1 MVRNQMWRGL
11 NKNGKPLLHTGWKLQ
26 AVFRF
31 CGSTPLSSDVPATPT
46 SDKQVSDTQP
56 VVPHISSH
64 NGNVFEPIQ
73 SLSANDK
80 NSDGETIVVT
90 DSSSPTSSFLE
101 SHPECPLL
109 EISANF
115 SMACHGGCTLSYQ

>member
-1 MVRNQMWRGL
+1 MWSGL
-11 NKNGKPLLHTGWKLQ
+11 NKNGKPLLHTGWKLK

-31 CGSTPLSSDVPATPT
+31 CGYDASTPLSSDVPATPT

-80 NSDGETIVVT
+80 NSGGETIVVI
-90 DSSSPTSSFLE
+90 DSSIPTSSFLE

-109 EISANF
+109 EIKSPQ
-115 SMACHGGCTLSYQ
+115 C